1 MNDARG
7 RTFIVVV
14 LMALGFGVTAQAGA
28 IDKVPTS

>member
-7 RTFIVVV
+7 RTFIVAV
-14 LMALGFGVTAQAGA
+14 LMALGLGVTAQAGA